1 MNNLARV
8 YGQDT
13 EENRKERR
21 SYQVLFGL
29 MNTDIWSFLG
39 RDNHDHGVDY
49 SFEFIENG
57 EFKGYRILAQ
67 IKGSKVPKI
76 RNSQVVFDLPVKTA
90 NYAVGS
96 SQPFILFFV
105 DLLTKCAYYLPLQD
119 YFIANSDKMKSL
131 EKNTSTIRVFIP
143 LDNTIDDPELI
154 AIAKSQYSFDEE
166 HGLRKTR

>member
-1 MNNLARV
+1 MARV
-8 YGQDT
+8 FGQDT
-13 EENRKERR
+13 EENRKERK

-49 SFEFIENG
+49 SFEYIENG
-57 EFKGYRILAQ
+57 EFRGYRILAQ
-67 IKGSKVPKI
+67 IKGSKVTKI
-76 RNSQVVFDLPVKTA
+76 SNNEVVFDLPVKTA

-105 DLLTKCAYYLPLQD
+105 NLLTECAYYLPLQD
-119 YFIANSDKMKSL
+119 YFIANPDKMDAL

-143 LDNTIDDPELI
+143 LNNTIEDPELV
-154 AIAKSQYSFDEE
+154 AVAKSQYSFDEE

>member
-49 SFEFIENG
+49 SFEFIEKIYNIYINRV
-57 EFKGYRILAQ
+57 ESFSSYDPSYKNSYN
-67 IKGSKVPKI
+67 SK
-76 RNSQVVFDLPVKTA
+76 
-90 NYAVGS
+90 
-96 SQPFILFFV
+96 
-105 DLLTKCAYYLPLQD
+105 
-119 YFIANSDKMKSL
+119 
-131 EKNTSTIRVFIP
+131 
-143 LDNTIDDPELI
+143 
-154 AIAKSQYSFDEE
+154 
-166 HGLRKTR
+166 

>member
-1 MNNLARV
+1 MARV

-67 IKGSKVPKI
+67 IKGSKATNI

-119 YFIANSDKMKSL
+119 YFIANSDKM
-131 EKNTSTIRVFIP
+131 IRVFIP
-143 LDNTIDDPELI
+143 VDNTIDDPELI